1 MASRDFKN
9 VQALER
15 AVKIITGRVTFS
27 GSGATVTTNAG
38 SGFTVARDGSND
50 GEYIITLADKYTD
63 LLHCSATY
71 VQIAGSDTLFA
82 QVEAHDVSSAK
93 TIEVH
98 LVNDA
103 GSALA
108 PTNNDQ
114 MTFMLL
120 LKNSSVT

>member
-1 MASRDFKN
+1 MANRDFKD

-27 GSGATVTTNAG
+27 GSGATVTTNSG

-50 GEYIITLADKYTD
+50 GQYIITLDDKYSD

-71 VQIAGSDTLFA
+71 VQIAGSDTLFT

-93 TIEVH
+93 TVEVH

-103 GSALA
+103 GAATA

-114 MTFMLL
+114 LTFMLL

>member
-1 MASRDFKN
+1 MASRDFKD

-15 AVKIITGRVTFS
+15 ELKIIAGRVTFS
-27 GSGATVTTNAG
+27 SSGATVTTNAG

-50 GEYIITLADKYTD
+50 GEYIITLTDKYTD

-93 TIEVH
+93 TVEVH

-108 PTNNDQ
+108 PTNDDQ
-114 MTFMLL
+114 MTFMLV